1 MSFRRFIY
9 YSTLIGAWA
18 AFIGWALARILVGS
32 SSYLSGSPNLE
43 MSLYALFLGL
53 SVAFGLSLVDA
64 LWNFSPSQFVS
75 VFGRVAVAMVIG
87 MLGSAA
93 CGGIGAAIRNG
104 LERLPLGGLLGS
116 LAFLCIWIAL
126 GLLVGVSVGVFD
138 LFAGLARKD
147 ARGPLRKLLKCAV
160 GGTLGGILGGILA
173 SLIRFQVGPLLG
185 DDSGNELWSPTAV
198 GFVTLGGL
206 IGLLVGLS
214 QVFLLEAWVNV
225 EAGFRPGRDL
235 VITRDRTLIG
245 RAEGSDIALFGDNGV
260 EKQHAYILL
269 DGGGYYLEPLP
280 NTPGTYINDRPVLA
294 KTLLHAG
301 DLIRVGK
308 SLLRF
313 NQRRK
318 K

>member
-18 AFIGWALARILVGS
+18 AFIGWALARSLVAT
-32 SSYLSGSPNLE
+32 SSYLAERPNLE
-43 MSLYALFLGL
+43 ASIYALFLGL
-53 SVAFGLSLVDA
+53 TVAFGLSLVDA
-64 LWNFSPSQFVS
+64 LWNLSPSQFVAI
-75 VFGRVAVAMVIG
+75 FLRVAVAMAIG

-93 CGGIGAAIRNG
+93 CGGMGAAVRSG
-104 LERLPLGGLLGS
+104 LEHLPFGGILGGI
-116 LAFLCIWIAL
+116 AFLFIWIAL
-126 GLLVGVSVGVFD
+126 GLLVGLSVGVFD
-138 LFAGLARKD
+138 LLAGLARKD
-147 ARGPLRKLLKCAV
+147 VRGPLRKLLKCAA

-173 SLIRFQVGPLLG
+173 WILRFPVAGMLNDPG
-185 DDSGNELWSPTAV
+185 GNDLWTPTAV
-198 GFVTLGGL
+198 GFVMLGGL

-214 QVFLLEAWVNV
+214 QVFLLEAWVKI

-235 VITRDRTLIG
+235 ILSRDRTVIG

-260 EKQHAYILL
+260 EKQHAQIIL
-269 DGGGYYLEPLP
+269 DHGGYYLEPLP
-280 NTPGTYINDRPVLA
+280 NAAGTYINDRAVTS
-294 KTLLHAG
+294 KTPLHAG

-318 K
+318 R